1 MAFLVTPR
9 DQIRTAN
16 TRIKRAIDH
25 IRHHFSSSQREQ
37 DSTAREWV
45 YECSC
50 IADRDDSL
58 HILLSTKAERPRP
71 EPRVDD
77 HSAAQ
82 STSGNRIAEHRE
94 FEQALAIT
102 LRLPQ
107 RLLCG
112 QEAKTT
118 ATAGTVRFDLADST
132 IPVMKEV

>member
-9 DQIRTAN
+9 DQIRTAD

-25 IRHHFSSSQREQ
+25 IRYHFSSSQREQ
-37 DSTAREWV
+37 DSTPCEWV
-45 YECSC
+45 YECPC

-58 HILLSTKAERPRP
+58 RILLSTKAEWPRAQ
-71 EPRVDD
+71 PRVDD

-82 STSGNRIAEHRE
+82 STASNRTAEHRE
-94 FEQALAIT
+94 FEQSLAIP

-112 QEAKTT
+112 
-118 ATAGTVRFDLADST
+118 
-132 IPVMKEV
+132 